1 LHKFAGGISDQL
13 DVNES
18 AKDKDSAAEPS
29 RDFSVQGQR
38 KDINT
43 IFLKLRIADSTGSLS
58 LH

>member
-18 AKDKDSAAEPS
+18 AKDSAAEPS

-43 IFLKLRIADSTGSLS
+43 IFLKLRIADSTGSPS